1 LLQGQHHATS
11 YLSSSAFAL
20 RFHRIPTTI
29 RIDIGPARP
38 EERLVHQELSR
49 RTLLKVAPLGLWS
62 ASRLLS
68 QDAPKSPEV
77 LKPSDASASSPA
89 TPAKPVGEKVR
100 GPRQDLDTVWEFV
113 RAGHNNLPRVKELL
127 AQDPMLIFSA
137 WDWGK
142 GDGGQWE
149 TALGGASHT
158 GNREIAR
165 YLLSQG
171 ARIDCFCAAMLG
183 QRDAVLALLAAN
195 PSLATCKGPHGY
207 TMLYHTA
214 ISGDLVAADALK
226 TLLPAGAKD
235 YNQALSAAAR
245 DGHLPMT
252 KWLFENGATNP
263 NAPDGFGKTPLS
275 VALAKGFTDVADE
288 LRRHGGTEGI

>member
-1 LLQGQHHATS
+1 MSQV
-11 YLSSSAFAL
+11 F
-20 RFHRIPTTI
+20 
-29 RIDIGPARP
+29 
-38 EERLVHQELSR
+38 SR
-49 RTLLKVAPLGLWS
+49 RYLLKSAPLGLLG
-62 ASRLLS
+62 ARAVLA
-68 QDAPKSPEV
+68 QDGAKQAIPG
-77 LKPSDASASSPA
+77 SSTNGTSNA
-89 TPAKPVGEKVR
+89 AAEKVR
-100 GPRQDLDTVWEFV
+100 GARQDLNMVWEFV
-113 RAGHNNLPRVKELL
+113 RAGHNNLDKVKALL
-127 AQDPMLIFSA
+127 AIDPMLIFSA

-142 GDGGQWE
+142 GDDGEWE

-183 QRDAVLALLAAN
+183 ERDVVLALLAAN
-195 PSLATCKGPHGY
+195 PAIASCKGPHGY

-214 ISGDLVAADALK
+214 ISGDLIIADALK
-226 TLLPAGAKD
+226 KLLPADAKD

-263 NAPDGFGKTPLS
+263 NSLDGFGKTPLT
-275 VALAKGFTDVADE
+275 VALTKGFADVAE
-288 LRRHGGTEGI
+288 EIRRHGGTEGR

>member
-1 LLQGQHHATS
+1 MHQGM
-11 YLSSSAFAL
+11 
-20 RFHRIPTTI
+20 
-29 RIDIGPARP
+29 
-38 EERLVHQELSR
+38 SR
-49 RTLLKVAPLGLWS
+49 RHLLKAAPLGLLG
-62 ASRLLS
+62 ANRILS
-68 QDAPKSPEV
+68 QSPEPPKAPDGSPTAV
-77 LKPSDASASSPA
+77 AS
-89 TPAKPVGEKVR
+89 PAKPIAEKVR
-100 GPRQDLDTVWEFV
+100 GARQDLDTVWQFV
-113 RAGHNNLPRVKELL
+113 RAGHNNLSRVKELL
-127 AQDPMLIFSA
+127 ALDPMLIFSA

-142 GDGGQWE
+142 GDDGQWE

-183 QRDAVLALLAAN
+183 QRDVVLALLAAN
-195 PSLATCKGPHGY
+195 PPIATCKGPHGY

-214 ISGDLVAADALK
+214 ISGDLVIADAIK
-226 TLLPAGAKD
+226 ALLPTGAKD

-263 NAPDGFGKTPLS
+263 NSPDGFGKTPLS
-275 VALAKGFTDVADE
+275 VAIAKGYTDVAE
-288 LRRHGGTEGI
+288 EIRRHGGTEGI

>member
-1 LLQGQHHATS
+1 MHHG
-11 YLSSSAFAL
+11 F
-20 RFHRIPTTI
+20 
-29 RIDIGPARP
+29 
-38 EERLVHQELSR
+38 SR
-49 RTLLKVAPLGLWS
+49 RNLLKAAPLGLIS
-62 ASRLLS
+62 VRSLLS
-68 QDAPKSPEV
+68 QDV
-77 LKPSDASASSPA
+77 TNQPSVTGNGSTSSP
-89 TPAKPVGEKVR
+89 KPIAEKVR
-100 GPRQDLDTVWEFV
+100 GARQDLGQVWEFV

-127 AQDPMLIFSA
+127 ALDPMLIFSA

-142 GDGGQWE
+142 GDDGEWE

-183 QRDAVLALLAAN
+183 ERDAVLALLAAN
-195 PSLATCKGPHGY
+195 PSIATCKGPHGY

-214 ISGDLVAADALK
+214 ISGDLIIADALK
-226 TLLPAGAKD
+226 NLLPVQAKD

-263 NAPDGFGKTPLS
+263 NSLDGFGKTPLT
-275 VALAKGFTDVADE
+275 VALEKGHQDIAEEF
-288 LRRHGGTEGI
+288 RRHGGKEGI

>member
-1 LLQGQHHATS
+1 MHHE
-11 YLSSSAFAL
+11 F
-20 RFHRIPTTI
+20 
-29 RIDIGPARP
+29 
-38 EERLVHQELSR
+38 SR
-49 RTLLKVAPLGLWS
+49 RNLLKAAPLGLIS
-62 ASRLLS
+62 AKSLLS
-68 QDAPKSPEV
+68 QDVTNQPNATGNS
-77 LKPSDASASSPA
+77 SASSL
-89 TPAKPVGEKVR
+89 KPIAEKIR
-100 GPRQDLDTVWEFV
+100 EERQDLGLVWEFV

-127 AQDPMLIFSA
+127 ALDPMLIFSA

-142 GDGGQWE
+142 GDDGEWE
-149 TALGGASHT
+149 TALGGASHI

-183 QRDAVLALLAAN
+183 ERDVVLALLAAN
-195 PSLATCKGPHGY
+195 PSIATCKGPHGY

-214 ISGDLVAADALK
+214 ISGDLIIADALK
-226 TLLPAGAKD
+226 NLLQVKARD

-263 NAPDGFGKTPLS
+263 NSPDGFGKTPLT
-275 VALAKGFTDVADE
+275 VALEKGHQDVAE
-288 LRRHGGTEGI
+288 EIRRRGGTEGI